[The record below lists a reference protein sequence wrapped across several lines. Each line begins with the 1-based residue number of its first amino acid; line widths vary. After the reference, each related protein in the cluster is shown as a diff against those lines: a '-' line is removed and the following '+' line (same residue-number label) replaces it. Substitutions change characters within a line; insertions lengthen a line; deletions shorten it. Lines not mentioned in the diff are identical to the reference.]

1 MHRREVLDRAGVSAL
16 PRSYTRLEKGDGR
29 LDKSYLDTVRQRF
42 ERDAQSFDAIY
53 RLERSPFWRWVNMT
67 LRKAVFERYTI
78 TFDQAGDVTG
88 KKILDVGCGSGV
100 YAVDF
105 ARRGARRVVG
115 VDFSNN
121 MLNLAAQEAE
131 QHQVADRCTFV
142 QADFLELD
150 LKDTFDISIA
160 MGVFDYVPD
169 QVAFL
174 RKMVALT
181 TGKVIVSFPG
191 HSLFR
196 EPARRL
202 RYKLAGKGDIY
213 LYSQDDVERIATEAG
228 LRDKEIIR
236 IHSSGG
242 AFVLVGRC
250 ATDA

>member
-1 MHRREVLDRAGVSAL
+1 MN
-16 PRSYTRLEKGDGR
+16 RSYR
-29 LDKSYLDTVRQRF
+29 DTVRRRF

-53 RLERSPFWRWVNMT
+53 RLERSPFWRWVNT
-67 LRKAVFERYTI
+67 TFRKAVFERYTI
-78 TFDQAGDVTG
+78 TFEEAGDVTG

-115 VDFSNN
+115 IDLSNN
-121 MLNLAAQEAE
+121 MLQLARQEAE
-131 QHQVADRCTFV
+131 QHRVADRCEFI

-150 LKDTFDISIA
+150 LEDRFDISIA

-169 QVAFL
+169 QVTFL

-181 TGKVIVSFPG
+181 TGKVIVAFPS
-191 HSLFR
+191 HSLLR

-202 RYKLAGKGDIY
+202 RYRLAGKGDIY
-213 LYSQDDVERIATEAG
+213 LYSQDDVERIAREAG

-236 IHSSGG
+236 IPSSGG
-242 AFVLVGRC
+242 VFVLVGKPT
-250 ATDA
+250 TDARNGTS